1 MRKLD
6 FVLAVLAK
14 VKEEVENLR
23 PDDWRGLLYNWIK
36 C

>member
-1 MRKLD
+1 MKKRE

-14 VKEEVENLR
+14 VAEEAENMQ
-23 PDDWRGLLYNWIK
+23 PDDWRGLLHNWIK